1 MKFYKKST
9 FNLTKKDIREIIN
22 LKNSHWN
29 YGFSS
34 QLNWFKNK
42 TNVFKS
48 DFHFFL
54 KKNKKL
60 IAYVQLGKRNCL
72 INKKK
77 SKYILFRT
85 LIVLKKER
93 GKYVSSIIMKNVLK
107 FVKSQN
113 LACFLLCKKTL
124 ISFYKKY
131 GLITLS
137 KKKFKVVDHKNYLNG
152 MIYNLKKRDIKKEKQ
167 FFYNN

>member
-9 FNLTKKDIREIIN
+9 FNLTRKDIREIIN

-54 KKNKKL
+54 KNSLSSSNDLL
-60 IAYVQLGKRNCL
+60 IFSFFT
-72 INKKK
+72 
-77 SKYILFRT
+77 SKIF
-85 LIVLKKER
+85 
-93 GKYVSSIIMKNVLK
+93 
-107 FVKSQN
+107 
-113 LACFLLCKKTL
+113 FLN
-124 ISFYKKY
+124 FE
-131 GLITLS
+131 LS
-137 KKKFKVVDHKNYLNG
+137 
-152 MIYNLKKRDIKKEKQ
+152 
-167 FFYNN
+167 